1 MAQWTLTDNS
11 TGSPV
16 VLTFPI
22 NPNQFD
28 PPGYSPNIQEEQAT
42 APGSPVVVF
51 LGRMKPAR
59 GSFSGIIH
67 NSSWLGLADT
77 WFTKWYPM
85 TLADDEGRTWDIL
98 IVDYTKKRLKRA
110 INRDR
115 HDYSVDFMEVG

>member
-16 VLTFPI
+16 VLEFPL
-22 NPNQFD
+22 NPNAFD
-28 PPGYSPNIQEEQAT
+28 PPGYQPQIQEEQAT

-51 LGRMKPAR
+51 LGRMKAAR
-59 GSFSGIIH
+59 GQFTGIIH
-67 NSSWLGLADT
+67 NASWLAIADT

-85 TLADDEGRTWDIL
+85 TLTDDEGRSWDIL
-98 IVDYTKKRLKRA
+98 ITDYTKKRLKRA

-115 HDYSVDFMEVG
+115 HDYTVDFMEIG

>member
-11 TGSPV
+11 TGSPE
-16 VLTFPI
+16 VLNFPL

-28 PPGYSPNIQEEQAT
+28 PPGYKPNIQQEQAT

-51 LGRMKPAR
+51 LGRMRAAP

-67 NSSWLGLADT
+67 TAAWLAVADI

-85 TLADDEGRTWDIL
+85 ALADDEGRTWNIL
-98 IVDYTKKRLKRA
+98 ITNYDKKRLKRA

-115 HDYSVDFMEVG
+115 HDYTVDFMEIG

>member
-1 MAQWTLTDNS
+1 MAQWKLTDNS

-16 VLTFPI
+16 VLDFPL

-28 PPGYSPNIQEEQAT
+28 PPGYTPNILQEQAT
-42 APGSPVVVF
+42 APTSGVVVF
-51 LGRMKPAR
+51 LGRMKAAP

-67 NSSWLGLADT
+67 NSSWLAVADD

-85 TLADDEGRTWDIL
+85 ELADDEGRTWNIL
-98 IVDYTKKRLKRA
+98 ITGYTKKRLKRA

-115 HDYSVDFMEVG
+115 HDYTVDFMEIG

>member
-16 VLTFPI
+16 VMTFI
-22 NPNQFD
+22 LNPNAFD
-28 PPGYSPNIQEEQAT
+28 PPGYSPNIQQEQAT

-51 LGRMKPAR
+51 LGRMKAAP
-59 GSFSGIIH
+59 GTFSGIIH
-67 NSSWLGLADT
+67 NVAWLGLADE

-98 IVDYTKKRLKRA
+98 ITNYTKKRLKRA

-115 HDYSVDFMEVG
+115 HDYTVDFMEIG